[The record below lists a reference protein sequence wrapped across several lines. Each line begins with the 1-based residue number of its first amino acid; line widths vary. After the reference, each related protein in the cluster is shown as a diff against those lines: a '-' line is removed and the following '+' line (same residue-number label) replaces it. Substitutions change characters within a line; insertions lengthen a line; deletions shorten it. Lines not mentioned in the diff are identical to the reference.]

1 MEHTTPLPWTAARG
15 EGPAGGKKINKQ
27 IDHSHFLTGGCSDSL
42 STVFAPQ
49 ILRVLGQ
56 VPSMPARY
64 RLGGIE
70 SC

>member
-1 MEHTTPLPWTAARG
+1 MEHTTHLPWTAARG
-15 EGPAGGKKINKQ
+15 EGPAGGKKTNKQ
-27 IDHSHFLTGGCSDSL
+27 IDDSHFLTGGCSDSS

-56 VPSMPARY
+56 VPPMPAGY
-64 RLGGIE
+64 WLGEIE